1 VGEAIQAG
9 VMLTVIAGALMI
21 ASWMP
26 VEVRGA
32 IAIAALI
39 IIPLRLLKKFGGD

>member
-1 VGEAIQAG
+1 MLLVIG
-9 VMLTVIAGALMI
+9 VALLI

-26 VEVRGA
+26 IEVRGA

-39 IIPLRLLKKFGGD
+39 VIPMRLLKKFGGD